1 MQGNAPPEQAAQQ
14 ASSIK
19 QKNQADLGGSGGV
32 ADVAPPSKQESPKE
46 QVGDDSAVGTDTEDS
61 SSMSD
66 GDAEEGWSPSVLQ
79 AFLTS
84 LQRVG
89 GEETEAGNAPP
100 LERILTRL
108 DDLTTEPVSTNDGD
122 SSFLLSLRN
131 GSLLDLPDGPTFD
144 LLTSLRNLVS
154 KLRKQAGV
162 DTCSC
167 VCSRSCSL
175 LCNCLPIFETP
186 YNDLMRGWVGYIQ
199 LHIEAEKTQPLL
211 PNLTGHQHQQK

>member
-1 MQGNAPPEQAAQQ
+1 
-14 ASSIK
+14 
-19 QKNQADLGGSGGV
+19 
-32 ADVAPPSKQESPKE
+32 
-46 QVGDDSAVGTDTEDS
+46 
-61 SSMSD
+61 MSD
-66 GDAEEGWSPSVLQ
+66 GDDEEGWSPSVLQ

-154 KLRKQAGV
+154 KLQE
-162 DTCSC
+162 T
-167 VCSRSCSL
+167 SRC
-175 LCNCLPIFETP
+175 
-186 YNDLMRGWVGYIQ
+186 
-199 LHIEAEKTQPLL
+199 
-211 PNLTGHQHQQK
+211 